1 MLKYMLEVAFIP
13 DGISLETVMPNV
25 CKQAMMCRN
34 VYSAAI
40 GHPAP
45 PAAAQ
50 GPAFPPKQREK
61 LSVSLLS
68 SREALD
74 TAATTSGARGWGWPG
89 AVTSGSPCV
98 TVRGREPPPG
108 PGS

>member
-34 VYSAAI
+34 VYEAAI

-45 PAAAQ
+45 PAAVE
-50 GPAFPPKQREK
+50 GPALSPNQREK
-61 LSVSLLS
+61 LSFSLPGS
-68 SREALD
+68 SEAVD
-74 TAATTSGARGWGWPG
+74 TTATVSGARGWWWPDT
-89 AVTSGSPCV
+89 VTSRSPCV
-98 TVRGREPPPG
+98 AGECTSR
-108 PGS
+108 